1 LTLLSEIQSD
11 LKQAMLDKDDMTRD
25 TLRMFKSEV
34 QKFEIDSQ
42 ETADDAKALQIIN
55 KMIKQ
60 RKDSIAQF
68 TEGGRA
74 DLADKEELEVTILSK
89 YKPQQLNESE
99 ISEKVQSAVSDSG
112 ATSMQD
118 IGKVMGI
125 LKSSIPAGT
134 ADMGIVSKI
143 VKDQLS

>member
-1 LTLLSEIQSD
+1 
-11 LKQAMLDKDDMTRD
+11 MLDKDDMTRD

-34 QKFEIDSQ
+34 QKFEIDNQ

-60 RKDSIAQF
+60 RKGSITQF
-68 TEGGRA
+68 TEGGRT
-74 DLADKEELEVTILSK
+74 DLADKEQLEVTILSK
-89 YKPQQLNESE
+89 YKPQQLSESE
-99 ISEKVQSAVSDSG
+99 ISEKVKAAISESSAL
-112 ATSMQD
+112 SMQD

>member
-1 LTLLSEIQSD
+1 
-11 LKQAMLDKDDMTRD
+11 MLDKDDMTRD

-34 QKFEIDSQ
+34 QKFEIDSK

-99 ISEKVQSAVSDSG
+99 ISEKVQSAISESG
-112 ATSMQD
+112 ASTMQD

-125 LKSSIPAGT
+125 LKSSIQAGT

>member
-1 LTLLSEIQSD
+1 
-11 LKQAMLDKDDMTRD
+11 MLDKDDMTRD

-34 QKFEIDSQ
+34 QKFEIDNQ
-42 ETADDAKALQIIN
+42 ETADDSKALQIIN

-60 RKDSIAQF
+60 RKDSITQF
-68 TEGGRA
+68 TEGGRT
-74 DLADKEELEVTILSK
+74 DLADKEQLEVTILSK
-89 YKPQQLNESE
+89 YKPQQLSESE
-99 ISEKVQSAVSDSG
+99 ISEKVKAAISESSAL
-112 ATSMQD
+112 SMQD

>member
-1 LTLLSEIQSD
+1 
-11 LKQAMLDKDDMTRD
+11 MLDKDDMTRD

-42 ETADDAKALQIIN
+42 ETADDSKALQIIN

-68 TEGGRA
+68 TDGGRA
-74 DLADKEELEVTILSK
+74 DLADKEGLEVTILSK

-99 ISEKVQSAVSDSG
+99 ISEKVQSAISESG
-112 ATSMQD
+112 ASTMQD

>member
-1 LTLLSEIQSD
+1 
-11 LKQAMLDKDDMTRD
+11 MLDKDDMTRD

-99 ISEKVQSAVSDSG
+99 ISEKVQSAISESG
-112 ATSMQD
+112 ASTMQD

-143 VKDQLS
+143 VKNQLS

>member
-1 LTLLSEIQSD
+1 
-11 LKQAMLDKDDMTRD
+11 MLDKDDMTRD

-34 QKFEIDSQ
+34 QKFEIDNQ

-68 TEGGRA
+68 TQGGRV
-74 DLADKEELEVTILSK
+74 DLAEKEQLEVTILSK

-99 ISEKVQSAVSDSG
+99 ITEKVQSAISESG
-112 ATSMQD
+112 ASTMQD

-125 LKSSIPAGT
+125 LKNSIAPGT
-134 ADMGIVSKI
+134 ADMGVVSKI
-143 VKDQLS
+143 VKDQLN